1 MKKLGLWALS
11 FALLIGMSGCSG
23 GAANMKSKNL
33 SEEASL
39 KKRTEQELQKE
50 LSAISLSGK
59 ESAAVSEFS
68 LQILREAHAKKD
80 GESSLISGI
89 SILSALGMSQN
100 GAAGETLQQ
109 MEETLGIRRDAL
121 NKFVYQFQRNL
132 GAKEDQKLFPAN
144 SIWIKDSS
152 LSVKEGFLQK
162 NKDFYQSQVFESAFD
177 ESTVKDINAWVSDNT
192 NGMIDK
198 ILDEISPDAV
208 MYLINALY
216 FMDDWEEPYEKDRL
230 YDDDFMREDYTLD
243 NVTFMYSDE
252 YIYLSDEM
260 TTGVMKPYKNQR
272 YYFVALLPKS
282 GTKMQ
287 DYLEQLSG
295 EKMQALIQNKTYE
308 KVHTSIPKF
317 KSKDLLIL
325 NETLQKMGMSDA
337 FDPNRADFSELGNA
351 GNKSIFISK
360 ILHKTYIEVD
370 EKGTKAAAVTAVQK
384 DGCTAIPEKKE
395 VILNRPFVYLIYD
408 SESDVPVFMGTL
420 MRVE

>member
-1 MKKLGLWALS
+1 MKKLGLWVLS
-11 FALLIGMSGCSG
+11 FALLLGISGCSG
-23 GAANMKSKNL
+23 GANMQSKNL
-33 SEEASL
+33 SGKASL
-39 KKRTEQELQKE
+39 KERSEQEIEKE
-50 LSAISLSGK
+50 LSGISLSGK
-59 ESAAVSEFS
+59 ESAAVCDFS

-287 DYLEQLSG
+287 DYLEQLNG